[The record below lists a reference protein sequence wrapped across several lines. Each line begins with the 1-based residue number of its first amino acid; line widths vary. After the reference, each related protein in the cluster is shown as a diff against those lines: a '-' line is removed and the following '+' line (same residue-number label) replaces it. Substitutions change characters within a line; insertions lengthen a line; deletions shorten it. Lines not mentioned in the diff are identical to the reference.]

1 MTHGTT
7 GPAGERGPGRKGPE
21 GPPLSPKQFAQK
33 YGVGLTR
40 VYEECRRE
48 DGLLHDVCVRW
59 GRRILIPAAAAA
71 RIFEGEG
78 GELDD

>member
-1 MTHGTT
+1 MDHDTARGSSDTAGT
-7 GPAGERGPGRKGPE
+7 RVL
-21 GPPLSPKQFAQK
+21 LSPTQLAAH
-33 YGVGLTR
+33 YGLGLTR